1 MNKYV
6 NRIMDEVYDNFDRH
20 FDDIDEK
27 VWFLEYL
34 IEKLNDE
41 LEYIQDND

>member
-6 NRIMDEVYDNFDRH
+6 DRIMDEVHDNFDRH
-20 FDDIDEK
+20 FDNDEK

-34 IEKLNDE
+34 IERLNKELNYINDE
-41 LEYIQDND
+41 EC

>member
-6 NRIMDEVYDNFDRH
+6 DRIMDEVYDNFDRH
-20 FDDIDEK
+20 FDDDEK

-34 IEKLNDE
+34 IERLNKE
-41 LEYIQDND
+41 LEYIEDND

>member
-6 NRIMDEVYDNFDRH
+6 NRIMDEVHDNFDRH
-20 FDDIDEK
+20 FDYDEK

-34 IEKLNDE
+34 IEELQDE
-41 LEYIQDND
+41 LEYIKNND